1 MLTVVRVRS
10 KLPAIASN
18 FMKAH
23 LVEKA
28 ATVVTNPQV
37 LINAVSK
44 RVRQLTMGRPPM
56 VLPVLGERYGLSDI
70 ALLEIIEGKLKVES
84 DD

>member
-1 MLTVVRVRS
+1 M
-10 KLPAIASN
+10 PAHPP
-18 FMKAH
+18 MKSD

-28 ATVVTNPQV
+28 SAVVTNPQV

-44 RVRQLTMGRPPM
+44 RVRQLSMGRPAM
-56 VLPVLGERYGLSDI
+56 VLPVLGERYGLSDL

-84 DD
+84 AD